1 MKSIKQNIKMADWD
15 FTGDQYYVDTESR
28 YPLFSDIQTTDY
40 SIAPGTKKSERA
52 AQIVKSPESKFR
64 SEQMGIPAYM
74 AGCRCDECMYT
85 RWLHAQ
91 RTQTVVPKPA
101 QAEQVITFAPL
112 GYMNVDSNM
121 IVLVFMFMVIVFIC
135 CFYTKSIS
143 ELKSQ
148 IKLLKMRLK

>member
-1 MKSIKQNIKMADWD
+1 MADWD

-40 SIAPGTKKSERA
+40 SIAPSTKKPERVI
-52 AQIVKSPESKFR
+52 QVVKSPESKFR

-74 AGCRCDECMYT
+74 SGCRCNECMYT
-85 RWLHAQ
+85 QWLHAQ
-91 RTQTVVPKPA
+91 RVPPKPA
-101 QAEQVITFAPL
+101 PAEQIITFESL
-112 GYMNVDSNM
+112 GHINVDSNM
-121 IVLVFMFMVIVFIC
+121 IVLVFMFMVIVFVC

-148 IKLLKMRLK
+148 IKLLKLQLK

>member
-1 MKSIKQNIKMADWD
+1 MSDWD

-40 SIAPGTKKSERA
+40 SIAPSAKKTGTGAR
-52 AQIVKSPESKFR
+52 IVKSPESKFR
-64 SEQMGIPAYM
+64 SEQMGIPAYI
-74 AGCRCDECMYT
+74 GCPCEQCVYN
-85 RWLHAQ
+85 RWLHSQ
-91 RTQTVVPKPA
+91 QTRHAPKPTSPP
-101 QAEQVITFAPL
+101 AEQIITFAPL

-121 IVLVFMFMVIVFIC
+121 ILLVFMFMVIVFVC

-148 IKLLKMRLK
+148 IKLLERQLR